1 MKQLIQ
7 YNSKVSNLFHE
18 FLQNGEAS
26 YEPSKEKLETELKV
40 LEQYHK
46 DLTRTKNKEIWFK
59 FSKDDTGATTI
70 NELINDLTVGNKNR
84 NYRLEQLEESIS
96 LDGEL
101 QIYYS

>member
-1 MKQLIQ
+1 MRKLIQ

-18 FLQNGEAS
+18 FLQNENAN
-26 YEPSKEKLETELKV
+26 KLETELKV

-59 FSKDDTGATTI
+59 FSKDDTGATNI
-70 NELINDLTVGNKNR
+70 SELINDLTIGNKNR
-84 NYRLEQLEESIS
+84 NYRLEQLEDSIS

-101 QIYYS
+101 QIFYS

>member
-1 MKQLIQ
+1 MRQLIQ
-7 YNSKVSNLFHE
+7 YNSKVFNLFHE
-18 FLQNGEAS
+18 FLQNDN
-26 YEPSKEKLETELKV
+26 KDKLETELKV

-70 NELINDLTVGNKNR
+70 SELISDLIVGNKNR
-84 NYRLEQLEESIS
+84 NYRLEQMEESIS

-101 QIYYS
+101 LIFYS